1 MTTRLTILV
10 AAALLLTA
18 CQTMTPEERR
28 IADGNTC
35 ASYGFRRG
43 TDAFATCLQRIE
55 LDRRAETRSFRYEN
69 DMMMWGWDRPVVIMR

>member
-35 ASYGFRRG
+35 ASYGFAAVPTPLPPACNASNS
-43 TDAFATCLQRIE
+43 TDAL
-55 LDRRAETRSFRYEN
+55 RRAPSATKTT
-69 DMMMWGWDRPVVIMR
+69 